1 MRKKS
6 VVGGGAAGGGGCG
19 AGAEEEADG
28 EEQLQ
33 QIALDDGDGD
43 SDGDGDGDGEDCAIE
58 SEALLET
65 GSTAS
70 NCGSNC
76 ERGTRRTAS
85 DFGSPP
91 VARAPTSANPASPF
105 SSETGADE

>member
-6 VVGGGAAGGGGCG
+6 VVGGGAAGDGGGG
-19 AGAEEEADG
+19 AGTEEEADG

-33 QIALDDGDGD
+33 QTALD
-43 SDGDGDGDGEDCAIE
+43 DGDGDGDGEDCATE

-70 NCGSNC
+70 NCGSNY
-76 ERGTRRTAS
+76 ERGAHRAAS
-85 DFGSPP
+85 DCDSPP
-91 VARAPTSANPASPF
+91 EARAPTSANPASPF
-105 SSETGADE
+105 GSETGADE

>member
-19 AGAEEEADG
+19 AGTEEEEEADG
-28 EEQLQ
+28 EEPQ
-33 QIALDDGDGD
+33 QQTALD
-43 SDGDGDGDGEDCAIE
+43 DGDGDGEDCATE
-58 SEALLET
+58 SEPPLET

-76 ERGTRRTAS
+76 ERGAHRAES
-85 DFGSPP
+85 DCDSPP
-91 VARAPTSANPASPF
+91 AARAPTLANPASPF
-105 SSETGADE
+105 GSETGAD